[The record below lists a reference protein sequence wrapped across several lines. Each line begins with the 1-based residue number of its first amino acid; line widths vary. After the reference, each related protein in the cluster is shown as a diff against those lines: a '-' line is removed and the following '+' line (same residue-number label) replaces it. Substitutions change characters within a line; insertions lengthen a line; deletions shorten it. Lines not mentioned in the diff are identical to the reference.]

1 MICLNTA
8 TFAKST
14 LNIASIAATTALAF
28 SPLNASAQANT
39 AANTMYSDTP
49 TPIKE
54 LGTVTVLGESASSLP
69 MYIPTAFESVTGKQV
84 AQTINATDSADA
96 LKYLP
101 SLTVRK
107 RYIGDYNHA
116 VLASRASGTGN
127 SARSLVYA
135 DGILLSNL
143 LGNGASY
150 TPRWGLVTPNEIERV
165 DVLYGPFSAAYS
177 GNSVGAVVD
186 YQTRMPKQFEGSI
199 KLGTFRQSNQQYH
212 VNDHFGG
219 HQASVSLGSKVGAFS
234 WMMNAERLNSSSQPL
249 SFATR
254 LVSNSTVPTAAG
266 VVVKGAVIGQS
277 NPQNKPWI
285 LLGATGQTDTEQ
297 QHLKIKLAYD
307 FSKKVHFDY
316 TVGLWNNDASITAQ
330 SYLKNAIGN
339 PVYSG
344 NVIVAGRQYALNTSD
359 FGYSKYKSQHWI
371 HGVTLKSNN
380 SNTFNWQL
388 AASTYRYSIDESR
401 GQSTQVLPAGQF
413 AGAGRITDLG
423 GSGWQTFNAKAAWRA
438 NTTHTIEFGL
448 QQEQYQSRSQV
459 LNTPNWVSGAA
470 GTHISKN
477 TGNTKLRSLWLQ
489 DNWKLSSVW
498 HATLGTR
505 FEQWQANN
513 SLAANANNSIVL
525 TERKE
530 NYVSPKAALA
540 YQASPVWA
548 LKASLGRAV
557 RMPTATELYQ
567 GSVTGNAIVNNDPNL
582 KPEQSLTYEL
592 TAERNIDQ
600 GNGVLRMTAFGER
613 TRDALYN
620 QTNYA
625 VTPNII
631 NVQNVGAIH
640 TTGVELAYQTV
651 FFHDLNVSSSVTYAD
666 SVITSNPNNPNSV
679 GKEQPRVPNWRAN
692 MLLTY
697 PFNRQWS
704 GSLGMRYSGKQYGQL
719 DNSDTNSKAF
729 FGFSNYY
736 VADVRTQYVYNKYL
750 TISAGIDNLNNAKY
764 WAFHPYP
771 QRTVHMDM
779 KYTF

>member
-14 LNIASIAATTALAF
+14 LNIASIAVATALAF
-28 SPLNASAQANT
+28 SPLNAKAQANT

-69 MYIPTAFESVTGKQV
+69 MYIPTVFESVTGKQV

-199 KLGTFRQSNQQYH
+199 KLGTFMQNNQQYQ
-212 VNDHFGG
+212 NSNRFGG
-219 HQASVSLGSKVGAFS
+219 NQASVSLGSKVGAFS
-234 WMMNAERLNSSSQPL
+234 WLINAERLNSSGQPL
-249 SFATR
+249 SFANR
-254 LVSNSTVPTAAG
+254 LVSSSTVPTAAG
-266 VVVKGAVIGQS
+266 VAVTGAVTGLA

-344 NVIVAGRQYALNTSD
+344 NVVVAGRQYALSASD
-359 FGYSKYKSQHWI
+359 FGYSTNKSHHWI
-371 HGVTLKSNN
+371 HGFNLKNKMNDRFS
-380 SNTFNWQL
+380 WQL
-388 AASTYRYSIDESR
+388 AASIYRYSIDETR
-401 GQSTQVLPAGQF
+401 GQSTQTLPAGQF
-413 AGAGRITDLG
+413 GGTGRITDLS
-423 GSGWQTFNAKAAWRA
+423 GSGWHTLNAKAAWRA
-438 NTTHTIEFGL
+438 NTAHTIEFGV
-448 QQEQYQSRSQV
+448 QQEHYQSRSV
-459 LNTPNWVSGAA
+459 VSNTANWVN
-470 GTHISKN
+470 GTATTQISKN
-477 TGNTKLRSLWLQ
+477 TGNTNLRSLWLQ
-489 DNWKLSSVW
+489 DNWKISPVW
-498 HATLGTR
+498 QATLGTR

-513 SLAANANNSIVL
+513 GLAANANNSVVL

-540 YQASPVWA
+540 YQVSPAWS

-567 GSVTGNAIVNNDPNL
+567 GSITGNSIINNDPNL
-582 KPEQSLTYEL
+582 KPEKSLTYEL

-600 GNGVLRMTAFGER
+600 GNGMLRMTAFGER

-625 VTPNII
+625 VTPNIT

-640 TTGVELAYQTV
+640 TKGLELAYQTT
-651 FFHDLNVSSSVTYAD
+651 FFRDLNVSSSVTYAD
-666 SVITSNPNNPNSV
+666 SVITSNPNNPNTV

-692 MLLTY
+692 MLATY
-697 PFNRQWS
+697 GFTPKWS
-704 GSLGMRYSGKQYGQL
+704 GSLGLRYSGKQYGQL

-736 VADVRTQYVYNKYL
+736 VADVRTQYIYNKYL

>member
-1 MICLNTA
+1 MIFFNTA
-8 TFAKST
+8 NFAKNT
-14 LNIASIAATTALAF
+14 LNIASITMALAV
-28 SPLNASAQANT
+28 STLAQANF
-39 AANTMYSDTP
+39 AVNTIHSDVSTP
-49 TPIKE
+49 TKE
-54 LGTVTVLGESASSLP
+54 LGTVTVLGGSASSLP
-69 MYIPTAFESVTGKQV
+69 MQIPTVFESMTGKQI

-127 SARSLVYA
+127 SARSLVYV

-199 KLGTFRQSNQQYH
+199 KLGTFRQSNQQYD
-212 VNDHFGG
+212 VNNHFDG

-234 WMMNAERLNSSSQPL
+234 WVMNAERLNSSGQPL

-254 LVSNSTVPTAAG
+254 LVSSSTVPTATGIA
-266 VVVKGAVIGQS
+266 VTGAVIGQS

-285 LLGATGQTDTEQ
+285 LLGATGQSNIQQ

-316 TVGLWNNDASITAQ
+316 TLGLWNNDANTTAY
-330 SYLKNAIGN
+330 SYLKNAAGN
-339 PVYSG
+339 AVYSG
-344 NVIVAGRQYALNTSD
+344 NVIVAGRQYALSASD
-359 FGYSKYKSQHWI
+359 FGHSKSKSQHWI
-371 HGVTLKSNN
+371 HGINLKTKTSD
-380 SNTFNWQL
+380 TFNWQL
-388 AASTYRYSIDESR
+388 AASTYRYSIDEVR
-401 GQSTQVLPAGQF
+401 GQSNIPLPAGQLN
-413 AGAGRITDLG
+413 GAGRITDLS
-423 GSGWQTFNAKAAWRA
+423 GSGWQTFNVKAAWRA
-438 NTTHTIEFGL
+438 NTTHTVEFGV

-459 LNTPNWVSGAA
+459 FNTPNWLSGAA
-470 GTHISKN
+470 TTHISKN

-489 DNWKLSSVW
+489 DNWQISSVW
-498 HATLGTR
+498 HTTLGTR

-513 SLAANANNSIVL
+513 GLVANINRSVVL
-525 TERKE
+525 NKRKE
-530 NYVSPKAALA
+530 HYLSPKAALA
-540 YQASPVWA
+540 YQASPLWV
-548 LKASLGRAV
+548 LKASVGRAV

-567 GSVTGNAIVNNDPNL
+567 GNVTDNAIVNNDPNL
-582 KPEQSLTYEL
+582 KPEKSLTYEL
-592 TAERNIDQ
+592 TAERNVNQ
-600 GNGVLRMTAFGER
+600 GSGVLRMTAFGER

-625 VTPNII
+625 VSPNIT

-640 TTGVELAYQTV
+640 TKGVELAYQTT
-651 FFHDLNVSSSVTYAD
+651 FLRDLSMSSSLTYTD
-666 SVITSNPNNPNSV
+666 SIITSNSNNPNSI
-679 GKEQPRVPNWRAN
+679 GKKQPRVPNWRAN
-692 MLLTY
+692 ILLTY

-704 GSLGMRYSGKQYGQL
+704 GSLGMRY
-719 DNSDTNSKAF
+719 
-729 FGFSNYY
+729 
-736 VADVRTQYVYNKYL
+736 
-750 TISAGIDNLNNAKY
+750 
-764 WAFHPYP
+764 
-771 QRTVHMDM
+771 
-779 KYTF
+779 